1 MPKYTI
7 FIRKDNVTSWELI
20 PKYERSAWVNKC
32 LESYIKLTT
41 PKAEPKPN

>member
-7 FIRKDNVTSWELI
+7 FIRKDTLKDWLLI

-32 LESYIKLTT
+32 LEAQRKLKG
-41 PKAEPKPN
+41 PKAPAAE